1 MSFKIQY
8 TETARRDLRNVYV
21 YIAYN
26 LLVPDIATGQ
36 VQKIMREI
44 RKLDG
49 MPMRFKL
56 YEDEPWHSKGLRF
69 FSVNNYLV
77 FCLPK
82 EQENTVYIIRI
93 IYSGRDVKKQLDET
107 DI

>member
-49 MPMRFKL
+49 MLMRFKL

-77 FCLPK
+77 FYLPK